1 MAAPVQYMA
10 PAVQKTACQLSRVCS
25 FPRMLVITCR
35 HYIAIKSFFSTD
47 TPIILDDL
55 NQVILSITRRK
66 KTVEKMMTLL
76 RQWWTTKPGVQLF
89 PCHHQRPCL
98 RFRRASQK
106 SLVPGRH
113 GWMIFGENVWL
124 NNIWLEHMVEQ
135 YLLRSYGWTIFV
147 ENIWLDNICWECMA
161 EQCFLEKI
169 WLDNICWENICW
181 EHVVEQYLVRAYVW
195 TIFENKWLDNIC
207 WEHMFDQYLL
217 RTYG

>member
-76 RQWWTTKPGVQLF
+76 RKWWHFWDNDEQQNQGCNCSHATTRDRVWDSEE
-89 PCHHQRPCL
+89 RPRKVWCQVDM
-98 RFRRASQK
+98 AGWY
-106 SLVPGRH
+106 LVKT
-113 GWMIFGENVWL
+113 FV
-124 NNIWLEHMVEQ
+124 
-135 YLLRSYGWTIFV
+135 WTIFV
-147 ENIWLDNICWECMA
+147 ENICLNNICWKHMA
-161 EQCFLEKI
+161 Q
-169 WLDNICWENICW
+169 
-181 EHVVEQYLVRAYVW
+181 QYL
-195 TIFENKWLDNIC
+195 
-207 WEHMFDQYLL
+207 
-217 RTYG
+217 RT